1 MSLAVCLLGYGLAVA
16 VLVPDAL
23 LHATR
28 SGWAPRLGI
37 AVWVLAVGSVPAAW
51 LTAAGLFGTELVLA
65 RGNLGEVLAG
75 CVAALHAVAA
85 GGHGTA
91 ARVSLLV
98 LAALVAAGLAVLTAR
113 LGRALRAARRRTHR
127 HADAA
132 RLVGQVDDA
141 LGAVVVDLPGRLAYS
156 VAGRPHTIVLSRDA
170 LDALDD
176 AQLQAVLA
184 HERAHLAGRH
194 HLLLSAARA
203 LAVTLPRIRLF
214 TAGSRE
220 LGRLVEMCA
229 DDTAARGHD
238 GRTLVGALLAL
249 AGAPVPP
256 HGALAAAGTAVIERA
271 ERLMSP
277 PAPAQ
282 LRSTRLCLGVAM
294 AALLSGPV
302 LGAVLLLAR
311 SGLCDALFGW

>member
-16 VLVPDAL
+16 ILVPDAL

-28 SGWAPRLGI
+28 SGSAPRLGI
-37 AVWVLAVGSVPAAW
+37 AVWVLAIGSVPAAW
-51 LTAAGLFGTELVLA
+51 LTAAGLFGTDLVLA
-65 RGNLGEVLAG
+65 GGNLAEVLAG

-91 ARVSLLV
+91 ARVGLLV
-98 LAALVAAGLAVLTAR
+98 LAALVAAGLAVLMTR
-113 LGRALRAARRRTHR
+113 LGRTLGAARRRTHR

-141 LGAVVVDLPGRLAYS
+141 LGAVVVDLPGRLAYA
-156 VAGRPHTIVLSRDA
+156 VAGRPHTIVVSRAA

-176 AQLQAVLA
+176 TQLQAVLA

-194 HLLLSAARA
+194 HLLLSAAQA
-203 LAVTLPRIRLF
+203 LAVTMPRIRLF

-220 LGRLVEMCA
+220 LSRLVEMCA
-229 DDTAARGHD
+229 DDTAARGH
-238 GRTLVGALLAL
+238 GGHALVGALLAL
-249 AGAPVPP
+249 AGGPAPP
-256 HGALAAAGTAVIERA
+256 GSALAAAGTAVADRA

-277 PAPAQ
+277 PAPGQ
-282 LRSTRLCLGVAM
+282 LRSTRLRLGFAM
-294 AALLSGPV
+294 TVLLSGPT
-302 LGAVLLLAR
+302 LGAVLLLVR
-311 SGLCDALFGW
+311 SGLCDAVLAW